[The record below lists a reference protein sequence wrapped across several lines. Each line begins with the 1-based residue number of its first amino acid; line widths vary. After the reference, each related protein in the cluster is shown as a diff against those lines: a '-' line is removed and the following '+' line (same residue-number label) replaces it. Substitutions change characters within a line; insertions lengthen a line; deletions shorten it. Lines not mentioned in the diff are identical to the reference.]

1 VKISAKKG
9 IQVSASKMGKRKRQK
24 RRKVG
29 AKPVYPPGFAEAMG
43 ILSVTRCEALMR
55 VIDTAIWLWVLERDP
70 LSIHLLVKSSYQCLR
85 DLGAK
90 TGKGPISHTVVGDFN
105 LVYDWLRH
113 ASDSTTVGVDFAPA
127 TNGLLLFELIES
139 FEAIFNKRTVYMRAF
154 TAYFAFDFARAV
166 SDPTF
171 RAIAHQELPKG
182 MAADDFLKLSRRE
195 FFAKAVDVLRKP
207 IIL

>member
-1 VKISAKKG
+1 
-9 IQVSASKMGKRKRQK
+9 
-24 RRKVG
+24 
-29 AKPVYPPGFAEAMG
+29 
-43 ILSVTRCEALMR
+43 
-55 VIDTAIWLWVLERDP
+55 
-70 LSIHLLVKSSYQCLR
+70 
-85 DLGAK
+85 
-90 TGKGPISHTVVGDFN
+90 
-105 LVYDWLRH
+105 
-113 ASDSTTVGVDFAPA
+113 VDFVPA

-166 SDPTF
+166 SDPRF

-182 MAADDFLKLSRRE
+182 MAADDFSKLSRRE